1 MGFINITVLSSRFK
15 QVPIRLLLE
24 LKSFK
29 HRWVNLKIGLGETVV
44 DLSLKH
50 HRMQLPR
57 EVIVG
62 NGTIERAADISQK
75 LGFTKS
81 ALVIAGSK
89 TYDIAGKTVKELLEA
104 KKMEVDTF
112 LVETATIKDVEAVE
126 ERIKTLK
133 PQIVFGVGGGTKI
146 DVAKCSSARQGVPF
160 ISVPTTAS
168 HDGIA
173 SPLSSIKGLGTPY
186 SVMAQAPLA
195 IIADTDIIRQAP
207 WRFAISGCADVVAK
221 LTAVKDWKLA
231 HEEKDEYYGAYAASL
246 ALMSARL
253 VIGSANL
260 IYEKSEEGIRVLIE
274 ALISC
279 GVSMSIA
286 GSSRPCSG
294 SEHLFGHGLE
304 MARPNCSMH
313 GERCGVGTIMM
324 AYLQGANWK
333 QVKRTLEKLGA
344 PVSARE
350 LGVEKG
356 EVVKALELAASLRP
370 ERYTILH
377 KLNLSTQGYERL
389 AKTTGVV

>member
-1 MGFINITVLSSRFK
+1 MSS
-15 QVPIRLLLE
+15 
-24 LKSFK
+24 
-29 HRWVNLKIGLGETVV
+29 
-44 DLSLKH
+44 KH

-62 NGTIERAADISQK
+62 NGTIEQVANISQK

-89 TYDIAGKTVKELLEA
+89 TYDVAGKTVKELLED
-104 KKMEVDTF
+104 KKMRVDTF

-126 ERIKTLK
+126 EKIKTLK

-146 DVAKCSSARQGVPF
+146 DVAKCSSARQAIPF

-173 SPLSSIKGLGTPY
+173 SPLSSIKGFGTPY

-195 IIADTDIIRQAP
+195 IIADTNIIMQAP
-207 WRFAISGCADVVAK
+207 WRFAISGCADVIAK

-253 VIGSANL
+253 VIESASL
-260 IYEKSEEGIRVLIE
+260 ISEKSEEGIHVLIE

-294 SEHLFGHGLE
+294 SEHMFSHGLE
-304 MARPNCSMH
+304 TVRPNCSMH

-324 AYLQGANWK
+324 AYLHKARWK
-333 QVKRTLEKLGA
+333 QLKATLGKLGA
-344 PVSARE
+344 PTDARE
-350 LGVEKG
+350 LGVDEEG
-356 EVVKALELAASLRP
+356 ILKALGLAATLRP
-370 ERYTILH
+370 ERYTILN
-377 KLNLSTQGYERL
+377 KLNLTEEGCEKL
-389 AKTTGVV
+389 ARTTGVI